1 MMIISRRS
9 ALGVMAA
16 GVLAAAGAGYHAPA
30 LAQTT
35 YNVAGMADFTG
46 PYADIMKSLVAG
58 RWAVLNWWNEEV
70 GKGLGIKVNMK
81 DYDTRYDTAQTSSL
95 WPGIKSE
102 LKPIAALGLGGPDSA
117 ALQQR
122 LPDDKIPLMMA
133 TAGYGYAWRPEPWVF
148 NPRATY
154 AHEAGAFYLWY
165 RQQKGITGPLKIGII
180 SSEAAPAYVDI
191 HKGLEKFASEN
202 KDKVE
207 VVETVYTEVQPSD
220 LTTQVNRLLRKGAQ
234 VINIQ
239 TNTAAVVATKRALQ
253 SLGRKDVPILMSSH
267 NGLPASGKA
276 VGGLAQLE
284 GDFEVYG
291 MAIPSADASET
302 RKFYDMLVEK
312 YKLTGGWDVMTMM
325 GMNQMLFTV
334 RAIEAAAKKVGADKV
349 TGEAVRNALFDNT
362 ITSAQTFG
370 VLPDLKF
377 TREAPFPLGGMAVN
391 IGTVKDGKY
400 TVAAKN
406 VPVPTVNKW

>member
-1 MMIISRRS
+1 MSMSRRS

-16 GVLAAAGAGYHAPA
+16 GAVATAGVALPVPA
-30 LAQTT
+30 LAQTV
-35 YNVAGMADFTG
+35 YNIAGMADFTG
-46 PYADIMKSLVAG
+46 PYADIMKSLIAG

-70 GKGLGIKVNMK
+70 GKGIGVRINMK

-133 TAGYGYAWRPEPWVF
+133 TAGYGYAWRAEPWVF

-165 RQQKGITGPLKIGII
+165 RQQKGITGPLKIAII

-191 HKGLEKFASEN
+191 HKGLEKFAAEN
-202 KDKVE
+202 KDKIE
-207 VVETVYTEVQPSD
+207 LVETVFTEVQPSD
-220 LTTQVNRLLRKGAQ
+220 LTTQVNRLVRKGAQ

-253 SLGRKDVPILMSSH
+253 ALGRKDIPILMSSH

-276 VGGLAQLE
+276 AGGLAQME
-284 GDFEVYG
+284 GDYEVYG
-291 MAIPSADASET
+291 MAIPSGDMTDT
-302 RKFYDMLVEK
+302 RKFYDMLVAK

-334 RAIEAAAKKVGADKV
+334 RSIEAAVKEVGADKL
-349 TGEAVRNALFDNT
+349 TGEALRNTMFKNT
-362 ITSAQTFG
+362 ITSKQTFG

-377 TREAPFPLGGMAVN
+377 TREAPFPLAGMAVN
-391 IGTVKDGKY
+391 IGTVSGGKY
-400 TVAAKN
+400 TVAAQN
-406 VPVPTVNKW
+406 VAVPIVNKW

>member
-1 MMIISRRS
+1 MIISRRN

>member
-1 MMIISRRS
+1 MIISRRN

-30 LAQTT
+30 LAQNT

-133 TAGYGYAWRPEPWVF
+133 TAGYGYAWRAEPWVF

-191 HKGLEKFASEN
+191 HKGLEKFAAEN
-202 KDKVE
+202 KDKIE

-302 RKFYDMLVEK
+302 RKFYDMLVAK

-400 TVAAKN
+400 TVAAQN

>member
-1 MMIISRRS
+1 MSMSRRS

-16 GVLAAAGAGYHAPA
+16 GAVATAGVALPVPA
-30 LAQTT
+30 LAQTV
-35 YNVAGMADFTG
+35 YNIAGMADFTG
-46 PYADIMKSLVAG
+46 PYADIMKSLIAG

-70 GKGLGIKVNMK
+70 GKGIGVRINMK

-133 TAGYGYAWRPEPWVF
+133 TAGYGYAWRAEPWVF

-165 RQQKGITGPLKIGII
+165 RQQKGITGPLKIAII

-191 HKGLEKFASEN
+191 HKGLEKFAAEN
-202 KDKVE
+202 KDKIE
-207 VVETVYTEVQPSD
+207 LVETVFTEVQPSD
-220 LTTQVNRLLRKGAQ
+220 LTTQVNRLVRKGAQ

-253 SLGRKDVPILMSSH
+253 ALGRKDIPILMSSH

-276 VGGLAQLE
+276 AGGIAQME
-284 GDFEVYG
+284 GDYEVYG
-291 MAIPSADASET
+291 MAIPSGDMTDT
-302 RKFYDMLVEK
+302 RKFYDMLVAK
-312 YKLTGGWDVMTMM
+312 YKLAGGWDVMTMM

-334 RAIEAAAKKVGADKV
+334 RSIEAAVKEVGADKL
-349 TGEAVRNALFDNT
+349 TGEALRNTMFKNT
-362 ITSAQTFG
+362 ITSKQTFG

-377 TREAPFPLGGMAVN
+377 TREAPFPLAGMAVN
-391 IGTVKDGKY
+391 IGTVSGGKY
-400 TVAAKN
+400 TVAAQN
-406 VPVPTVNKW
+406 VAVPIVNKW

>member
-1 MMIISRRS
+1 MIISRRK
-9 ALGVMAA
+9 ALGAAAA
-16 GVLAAAGAGYHAPA
+16 GVLAAAGAGFSAPA
-30 LAQTT
+30 MAQAT

-46 PYADIMKSLVAG
+46 PYADIMKSLSAG
-58 RWAVLNWWNEEV
+58 RWGVLNWWNEEV
-70 GKGLGIKVNMK
+70 GKGLGIRVNMK
-81 DYDTRYDTAQTSSL
+81 EFDTRYDTAQTSSL

-133 TAGYGYAWRPEPWVF
+133 TAGYGYAWRAEPWVF

-165 RQQKGITGPLKIGII
+165 RQQKGITGALKIGII

-207 VVETVYTEVQPSD
+207 VVETIFTEVQPSD
-220 LTTQVNRLLRKGAQ
+220 LTTQVNRLVRKGAQ

-253 SLGRKDVPILMSSH
+253 ALGRKDIPILMSSH

-276 VGGLAQLE
+276 AGGITQLE

-291 MAIPSADASET
+291 MAIPSGDTTET
-302 RKFYDMLVEK
+302 RKFYDMLVAK

-325 GMNQMLFTV
+325 GMNQMIFTL
-334 RAIEAAAKKVGADKV
+334 RAIESAAKDVGADKV
-349 TGEAVRNALFDNT
+349 TGEAVRNAMFKHV
-362 ITSAQTFG
+362 ITSKQTFG

-377 TREAPFPLGGMAVN
+377 TKEAPFPLAGMAVN

-400 TVAAKN
+400 TVAAQN

>member
-1 MMIISRRS
+1 MSISRRN

-16 GVLAAAGAGYHAPA
+16 GVLASAGAGLPA
-30 LAQTT
+30 AAQAQTT
-35 YNVAGMADFTG
+35 YNIAGMADFTG
-46 PYADIMKSLVAG
+46 PYADIMKSLSAG
-58 RWAVLNWWNEEV
+58 RWGVLNWWNEEV
-70 GKGLGIKVNMK
+70 GKGLGIRVNMK
-81 DYDTRYDTAQTSSL
+81 EFDTRYDTAQTSSL

-133 TAGYGYAWRPEPWVF
+133 TAGYGYAWRADPWVF

-191 HKGLEKFASEN
+191 HKGLQKFASDN

-207 VVETVYTEVQPSD
+207 VVETIFTEVQPSD
-220 LTTQVNRLLRKGAQ
+220 LTTQVSRLVRKGAQ

-253 SLGRKDVPILMSSH
+253 ALGRKDIPILMSSH

-276 VGGLAQLE
+276 AGGIAQLE

-291 MAIPSADASET
+291 MAIPSGDVTET
-302 RKFYDMLVEK
+302 RRFYDMLAAK

-325 GMNQMLFTV
+325 GMNQMIFTL
-334 RAIEAAAKKVGADKV
+334 RAIEAAAKDVGADKV
-349 TGEAVRNALFDNT
+349 TGEAVRNAMFT
-362 ITSAQTFG
+362 HPITSKQTFG

-377 TREAPFPLGGMAVN
+377 TKEAPFPLSGMAVN

-400 TVAAKN
+400 TVAAQN
-406 VPVPTVNKW
+406 VPVPAVNKW

>member
-1 MMIISRRS
+1 MSMSRRS

-16 GVLAAAGAGYHAPA
+16 GAVATAGVALPVPA
-30 LAQTT
+30 LAQTV
-35 YNVAGMADFTG
+35 YNIAGMADFTG
-46 PYADIMKSLVAG
+46 PYADIMKSLIAG

-70 GKGLGIKVNMK
+70 GKGIGVRINMK

-133 TAGYGYAWRPEPWVF
+133 TAGYGYAWRAEPWVF

-165 RQQKGITGPLKIGII
+165 RQQKGITGPLKIAII

-191 HKGLEKFASEN
+191 HKGLEKFAAEN
-202 KDKVE
+202 KDKIE
-207 VVETVYTEVQPSD
+207 LVETVFTEVQPSD
-220 LTTQVNRLLRKGAQ
+220 LTTQVNRLVRKGAQ

-253 SLGRKDVPILMSSH
+253 ALGRKDIPILMSSH

-276 VGGLAQLE
+276 AGGLAQME
-284 GDFEVYG
+284 GDYEVYG
-291 MAIPSADASET
+291 MAIPSGDMTDT
-302 RKFYDMLVEK
+302 RKFYDMLVAK
-312 YKLTGGWDVMTMM
+312 YKLAGGWDVMTMM

-334 RAIEAAAKKVGADKV
+334 RSIEAAVKEVGADKL
-349 TGEAVRNALFDNT
+349 TGEALRNTMFKNT
-362 ITSAQTFG
+362 ITSKQTFG

-377 TREAPFPLGGMAVN
+377 TREAPFPLAGMAVN
-391 IGTVKDGKY
+391 IGTVSGGKY
-400 TVAAKN
+400 TVAAQN
-406 VPVPTVNKW
+406 VAVPIVNKW